1 MPAGSD
7 DGGSQERSLQA
18 QPSSHVHNQ
27 LLDQHEMTAPSEY
40 DLVSISPADLLAA
53 AQQHNASR
61 NIHDPVAAIL
71 SGIPERAQL
80 HETAIRV
87 HPFTLPLPADVKPN
101 AYVRPWKMIVKRAAA
116 IAAVDIIP
124 QSASSTAQLPAS
136 SSIASKVLA
145 AGGLR
150 AKQVGEYIRQT
161 IYVSGELGTSKHT
174 VDLCPP

>member
-7 DGGSQERSLQA
+7 DGGSQERALQA
-18 QPSSHVHNQ
+18 QPSSHMHAQ
-27 LLDQHEMTAPSEY
+27 LLVQQEMPAPSEY

-61 NIHDPVAAIL
+61 NIHNPVAAIL
-71 SGIPERAQL
+71 LGIPERAQL

-124 QSASSTAQLPAS
+124 QSAGSTQLPAS

-150 AKQVGEYIRQT
+150 AKQVGEDITQA
-161 IYVSGELGTSKHT
+161 VS
-174 VDLCPP
+174 V